1 MSDFKSMLP
10 DFKEVTSIANK
21 LYTDVKKSV
30 CEIVTDYKSKHC
42 TEDSEKKSESKK
54 SKTTNKK

>member
-10 DFKEVTSIANK
+10 DLKEVTSIASK

-42 TEDSEKKSESKK
+42 AENSEKKTESKK
-54 SKTTNKK
+54 GKTADKK